1 MIKMK
6 KYTHYICK
14 SYSTLPVDPIE
25 YFVQI
30 NIHPKIVALNLNF
43 SNMRNF
49 QFCITFK
56 GSIFVHFKNLF
67 PDTGIVSFTL

>member
-43 SNMRNF
+43 YYEEFLILYNF
-49 QFCITFK
+49 
-56 GSIFVHFKNLF
+56 
-67 PDTGIVSFTL
+67 

>member
-30 NIHPKIVALNLNF
+30 NILGTSQNCCIKFKFFKYEEFLILYNF
-43 SNMRNF
+43 
-49 QFCITFK
+49 
-56 GSIFVHFKNLF
+56 
-67 PDTGIVSFTL
+67 

>member
-6 KYTHYICK
+6 KYTHYIYK

-30 NIHPKIVALNLNF
+30 NIDPKIVALNLNF
-43 SNMRNF
+43 SNIRNF
-49 QFCITFK
+49 
-56 GSIFVHFKNLF
+56 
-67 PDTGIVSFTL
+67 